1 MAEETKIGMK
11 LEMELEPIKDMCK
24 KLEEA
29 VKHELSKGIENV
41 DAKELGE
48 VVDMIKDLYEAKE
61 KIVKACYYKGVL
73 EAMEEHDF
81 ENEDEIEDEG
91 RRGYRGQPRSKTS
104 GRFMS
109 RRDRRRSYEEPM
121 YYSMTPEMYHMYP
134 SEYYRDMDRENM
146 GRMYYSGGSSN
157 MSGGSPSSNASSMG
171 GQSSSGMNGSSG
183 NRGYTDSRQSEG
195 GNYSSRMQRD
205 GREGRSGEARRG
217 YMETKEM
224 HKGNSAD
231 DKQHKMKELENYM
244 KELSTDITE
253 MISDASSEEKNML
266 KNKLQVLMQK
276 IN

>member
-1 MAEETKIGMK
+1 MHKLAEKIADCMKTKV
-11 LEMELEPIKDMCK
+11 
-24 KLEEA
+24 EA
-29 VKHELSKGIENV
+29 KGIDNIEGQDLV
-41 DAKELGE
+41 ELGMWT
-48 VVDMIKDLYEAKE
+48 DIIKDLVCYDKDK
-61 KIVKACYYKGVL
+61 KII
-73 EAMEEHDF
+73 EAMDEAEES
-81 ENEDEIEDEG
+81 EEAMKYIEMYEDYP

-109 RRDRRRSYEEPM
+109 RRDGRRNYEEPM

-134 SEYYRDMDRENM
+134 SEYYRDMDREDM
-146 GRMYYSGGSSN
+146 GRMYYSGGPS
-157 MSGGSPSSNASSMG
+157 SSNASSMG
-171 GQSSSGMNGSSG
+171 GQSSSGMSSSSG
-183 NRGYTDSRQSEG
+183 NRGYTDSRQSDG

>member
-1 MAEETKIGMK
+1 MHIERIHEMIEKLTKCA
-11 LEMELEPIKDMCK
+11 EMELE
-24 KLEEA
+24 
-29 VKHELSKGIENV
+29 KGVENI
-41 DAKELGE
+41 DAKEMGE
-48 VVDMIKDLYEAKE
+48 VTDMIKDLCEAE
-61 KIVKACYYKGVL
+61 YYAKISKAMD
-73 EAMEEHDF
+73 EAEYGEDYDYMGAYDEH
-81 ENEDEIEDEG
+81 E

-109 RRDRRRSYEEPM
+109 RRDGRRNYEEPM

-134 SEYYRDMDRENM
+134 SEYYRDMDREDM
-146 GRMYYSGGSSN
+146 GRMYYSGGPS
-157 MSGGSPSSNASSMG
+157 SSNASSMG
-171 GQSSSGMNGSSG
+171 GQSSSGMSSSSG

-217 YMETKEM
+217 YMETKEI

-244 KELSTDITE
+244 KELSTDVTE
-253 MISDASSEEKNML
+253 MIEGASSEEKNML